1 MSFRV
6 EEKIILNFGNLHD
19 FKYWLKNKNAKKIY
33 PIRKIS
39 SIYFDNINNDMFI
52 HSEEGIVPRKK
63 IRIRNYPNFENSTI
77 LLEKKTSSVEGR
89 FKTSNIISTKL
100 SKNIIS
106 RGILDSVYGVCLPKI
121 VVNYDREYFL
131 LNKSRITIDQNI
143 KYSPFRS
150 NKTFHNEKNFVV
162 EIKENQNLNKELKG
176 ILPYERRRFSKYCRA
191 VNELSIYKNNN

>member
-6 EEKIILNFGNLHD
+6 EEKIILNFGNLYD
-19 FKYWLKNKNAKKIY
+19 FKYWLKTKNAKKFY

-39 SIYFDNINNDMFI
+39 SIYFDNINYDMFI

-63 IRIRNYPNFENSTI
+63 IRIRNYPNNENTAI
-77 LLEKKTSSVEGR
+77 LFEKKISSVEGR
-89 FKTSNIISTKL
+89 FKISNIISAKL
-100 SKNIIS
+100 YKNNIS
-106 RGILDSVYGVCLPKI
+106 RGILDSIYGICLPKI
-121 VVNYDREYFL
+121 IVNYDREYFL

-143 KYSPFRS
+143 TYSSFRS
-150 NKTFHNEKNFVV
+150 KKNFYNEKNFVI

-191 VNELSIYKNNN
+191 VNELNIYKNNN